1 MCFLSKFI
9 ILYLSYLQI
18 NIFLLNKNNLL
29 YEWAVLLQYMGSY
42 MSEYIG

>member
-1 MCFLSKFI
+1 MCLSSKFI

-29 YEWAVLLQYMGSY
+29 YDWAVSLQYMGSY
-42 MSEYIG
+42 MSEYMG